1 MEGIQDRLT
10 HGGLNQS
17 LSDSSHPSVCSDV
30 RLLVGTCWRPDPRRL
45 VGLQKEASRRH
56 SQQMSTH
63 LRERRRRRPNSVKA
77 ATYGQTICAC
87 VIWDRKERHL
97 RLKMPEI
104 CSHVNPHSS
113 PRGTKTV
120 RFSQC
125 SLLVPSPPDVFRHQL
140 VY

>member
-45 VGLQKEASRRH
+45 VGLQKEASRGH

-63 LRERRRRRPNSVKA
+63 LRERRRRPNSVKA
-77 ATYGQTICAC
+77 ATYGQTICGC
-87 VIWDRKERHL
+87 VIWDRKKRHL

-113 PRGTKTV
+113 PEGLKLCV
-120 RFSQC
+120 
-125 SLLVPSPPDVFRHQL
+125 SLLVPSPPNVFRRQL